1 MQTDGAFR
9 STYYVEAD
17 NLISG
22 TELRDYVAK
31 VATVDLIYSDDD
43 EVEELEVLDP
53 VELEENTILD
63 IISDIHVRSKLIITS
78 LNNLSNVVL
87 GIYHREDGY
96 TPDKSEYFM
105 FSAAAGQ
112 EADVTAIGKTNSD
125 HNRES
130 VINSGWTD
138 CISQLKRYWQT
149 PGVIIAT
156 GLFTIETISEDEY
169 SLELSERELVLA

>member
-1 MQTDGAFR
+1 M
-9 STYYVEAD
+9 
-17 NLISG
+17 
-22 TELRDYVAK
+22 
-31 VATVDLIYSDDD
+31 
-43 EVEELEVLDP
+43 
-53 VELEENTILD
+53 
-63 IISDIHVRSKLIITS
+63 RSKLIIAA

-87 GIYHREDGY
+87 GIYQRDDDY

-112 EADVTAIGKTNSD
+112 EADVTAIGKTD
-125 HNRES
+125 KEHGRES

-138 CISQLKRYWQT
+138 CISQLKRYWQI

-156 GLFTIETISEDEY
+156 GLFTIETISEEEY